1 MPGVVASRILIGTV
15 LILMIQGC
23 GIMRLDTQ
31 FRVDP
36 TLESN
41 VLQRDQRQVPDV
53 QPLALNQAMLD
64 YLDQHV
70 ESGLSNWRK
79 VQRLQ
84 TLLFDE
90 EFLNIQY
97 DETATYTAIETF
109 DAGYA
114 NCLSLVNLYIAMARH
129 LGLDAS
135 YQTVQVQPRWN
146 RRGEL
151 VVLSEHINALGRISG
166 SGRYIVDFTPEV
178 RLQQETARVV
188 SDEHA
193 LALYFNNLGV
203 EYLVNDDTERAVE
216 YLQYA
221 VLTNPNLS
229 IGWNNLGSAWNS
241 AGEQEYAEYSYRK
254 AYSLDR
260 HNTTAIN
267 NLARHY
273 AIIGDDDRAA
283 RFRRVLDRVHDANPY
298 YHYVQGNVAFE
309 QGEYA
314 AARRHF
320 RNALRRQGNEPDFYF
335 ALGLTYEQLGR
346 EQEAEHFRMA
356 YLALSQHGDPS
367 YIPGRQRVRLIEDNR
382 SILRRTDA
390 GFTVSFQ

>member
-1 MPGVVASRILIGTV
+1 VPGVVASRV
-15 LILMIQGC
+15 LIVSFLILLLQGC
-23 GIMRLDTQ
+23 GTLRLDTQ
-31 FRVDP
+31 FRADP
-36 TLESN
+36 ELESS
-41 VLQRDQRQVPDV
+41 VLQRDLRQVPDV
-53 QPLALNQAMLD
+53 APLALNQAMLD

-70 ESGLSNWRK
+70 DSGLSNWGK

-84 TLLFDE
+84 ALLFDE
-90 EFLNIQY
+90 DFLNIQY

-129 LGLDAS
+129 LGLDAR

-151 VVLSEHINALGRISG
+151 VVLSEHINALGRIG
-166 SGRYIVDFTPEV
+166 AANRYIVDFTPEV

-188 SDEHA
+188 SDAHA

-203 EYLVNDDTERAVE
+203 EYLVNQDTERAVE

-221 VLTNPNLS
+221 VLTHPELS

-241 AGEQEYAEYSYRK
+241 AGERDYAEYSYRK

-260 HNTTAIN
+260 YNTTAIN

-273 AIIGDDDRAA
+273 ATIGDEDRAA
-283 RFRRVLDRVHDANPY
+283 RFRRALDRVHHANPY

-314 AARRHF
+314 KARQHF

-346 EQEAEHFRMA
+346 PDDAEYFRMA
-356 YLALSQHGDPS
+356 YLALSEHGDPN
-367 YIPGRQRVRLIEDNR
+367 YISGRQRVRLIDDHR